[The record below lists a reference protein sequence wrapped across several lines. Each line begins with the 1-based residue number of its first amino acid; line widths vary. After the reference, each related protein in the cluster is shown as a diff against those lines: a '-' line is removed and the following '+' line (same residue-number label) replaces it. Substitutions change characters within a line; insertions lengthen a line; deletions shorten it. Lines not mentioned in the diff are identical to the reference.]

1 LYPHRSSWIAKAVVL
16 RVSALSKW
24 ARMKRRKPQSVL
36 STAVL
41 SVDAICA
48 STSQSP
54 KPLVAAALAV
64 AAVVDLAADVV
75 AAVVAAAVVAA
86 AVAATVVVAAAAVD
100 TAAAVAAT
108 VVVAAAAVD
117 TAAAAADLAT
127 KTLFGGT
134 SSGSLAGM

>member
-54 KPLVAAALAV
+54 KPLVAAALAAVAV
-64 AAVVDLAADVV
+64 AAVVDLAAGVV
-75 AAVVAAAVVAA
+75 AAVVAAAAA
-86 AVAATVVVAAAAVD
+86 AATVVVAAAAVD